1 MIETEKY
8 GAMDIWCMVSD
19 YNKVHGTRYWNFEEL
34 SGDTGTSI
42 EDFIWEM
49 E

>member
-8 GAMDIWCMVSD
+8 SSMDIWCMVSD
-19 YNKVHGTRYWNFEEL
+19 YNRSNGTSYWDFEEL
-34 SGDTGTSI
+34 SLDTGVTI